1 MTSLPQLR
9 ASAAGVAELLLQSQ
23 RTLLHAR
30 RSGALQPIVTESAH
44 LVEAG
49 LPFSLRWV
57 SSLARKDEAQREPA
71 GAASACPDTRPKPRP
86 NPSPKPRPNP
96 FLPPDPQLIV
106 AALGEHHWVVL
117 NKFPVID
124 DHLLLV
130 TRTYEAQTAPLGV
143 ADWAALAA
151 VVGAHGG
158 LGFYNGGADA
168 GASQPH
174 RHLQWVPDSEFGAAG
189 ALAPF
194 AAGLRHDHR
203 AGVQRQ
209 PVLPWRHAFVAL
221 DCGHDEPSGGQ
232 APGAQLRHAFALACA
247 ALGLAA
253 DADPMPPYNLL
264 LTRQWLLLVPRRCE
278 RWQGVSVNALG
289 FAGSLFARER
299 ARIDTLRAIGPLAL
313 LRAVSLPA

>member
-9 ASAAGVAELLLQSQ
+9 ASVAGVAGLLQLSQ
-23 RTLLHAR
+23 RTLLRAR
-30 RSGALQPIVTESAH
+30 HSGALQPILTESVHIA
-44 LVEAG
+44 EAG

-57 SSLARKDEAQREPA
+57 SSLARKDAAQRQPA
-71 GAASACPDTRPKPRP
+71 AAAST
-86 NPSPKPRPNP
+86 RPNP
-96 FLPPDPQLIV
+96 FLPPDPQLSV
-106 AALGEHHWVVL
+106 AALGKHHWVVL

-130 TRTYEAQTAPLGV
+130 TRSYEAQTAPLGV
-143 ADWAALAA
+143 ADWSALAA
-151 VVGAHGG
+151 VVCAHGG

-174 RHLQWVPDSEFGAAG
+174 RHLQWVPDAEFGAAG

-209 PVLPWRHAFVAL
+209 PALPWRHAFVAL
-221 DCGHDEPSGGQ
+221 DCDRGRRGDGQ
-232 APGAQLRHAFALACA
+232 APGVQLQGAFALACA
-247 ALGLAA
+247 ALRLPA

-264 LTRQWLLLVPRRCE
+264 LTRQWLLLVPRRRE

-289 FAGSLFARER
+289 FAGSLLARER
-299 ARIDTLRAIGPLAL
+299 ARIDALRAIGPLAV